1 MRLLVSVAS
10 ARDASAAL
18 DGGAAFIDAKNP
30 ADGPLGAVS
39 ANTFRRICRAVA
51 GRRPVTAALGD
62 GADEGDIEA
71 AARRF
76 AHAGAS
82 LVKVGFAGVASASR
96 VHVLLAAA
104 VRGVSQGGAGRCGVI
119 AVAYADA
126 AAVASLTPGV
136 LPTIALRCCVTGVLL
151 DTADKT
157 GPGLRGVM
165 TPRAIETWV
174 AEAHANGLIVA
185 LAGQLCITDLS
196 FARDC
201 GADVVGVRGAAC
213 DHGRHGLVSADR
225 VRLLRAA
232 CESSGRQTGG
242 RSADSSAAMSSAAIT
257 TDLTCAGS
265 TRRK

>member
-10 ARDASAAL
+10 AADASAAL

-30 ADGPLGAVS
+30 ADGPLGAVPAS
-39 ANTFRRICRAVA
+39 TFAEICRAVG

-62 GADEGDIEA
+62 AVDERDVEA

-82 LVKVGFAGVASASR
+82 LVKVGFAGVSSASR
-96 VHVLLAAA
+96 VDALLAAA
-104 VRGVSQGGAGRCGVI
+104 VRGVRQGSPGRCGVI

-126 AAVASLTPGV
+126 PAVASLTPGA
-136 LPTIALRCCVTGVLL
+136 LPAIALRHCLTGVLL
-151 DTADKT
+151 DTADKA

-165 TPRAIETWV
+165 APRAIESWV
-174 AEAHANGLIVA
+174 AELHANGLIAA
-185 LAGQLCITDLS
+185 LAGQLCITDMP

-201 GADVVGVRGAAC
+201 GADVAGVRGAAC
-213 DHGRHGLVSADR
+213 DDGRHGRVSADR

-232 CESSGRQTGG
+232 CEARVVV
-242 RSADSSAAMSSAAIT
+242 
-257 TDLTCAGS
+257 
-265 TRRK
+265 